1 MTAEKHTRRSVLIAG
16 GVVAGGAV
24 GAAALAACGSDT
36 GQPPPGT
43 GNAPPPGEPAPAAP
57 AGQSLVAL
65 SAVPVGGA
73 IAVKM
78 PTGQNMIVSRPDA
91 TAVAGFDATCTHNGC
106 TVAPQGTELRCP
118 CHGSIFDAFTGAVK
132 KGPAQAP
139 LNTIRVKVENDQIV
153 SG

>member
-1 MTAEKHTRRSVLIAG
+1 M
-16 GVVAGGAV
+16 
-24 GAAALAACGSDT
+24 GAAALTACGSDT
-36 GQPPPGT
+36 GQPVPGT
-43 GNAPPPGEPAPAAP
+43 DNAPSPAEPAPVAP
-57 AGQSLVAL
+57 ASQSLAAL

-78 PTGQNMIVSRPDA
+78 PTGQNVIISRPDA
-91 TAVAGFDATCTHNGC
+91 ATVAGFDATCTHNGC

-118 CHGSIFDAFTGAVK
+118 CHGSVFEAFTGAVK
-132 KGPAQAP
+132 KGPAESP